1 MQLFECQNCGQT
13 LYFENRSCER
23 CGHRLG
29 YVAAQQSLEALVPEG
44 DLWRPFSASDAR
56 YRFCRNAEHD
66 VCNWLVPADGSDA
79 FCEACRHNRT
89 IPDLSVPGN
98 LLRWR
103 RLEDAKHR
111 LFYSLLQFRLPLTT
125 RAEHPEGLAFDMLA
139 DPVAPNAPKVLTG
152 HDAGLI
158 TLNIAEADDAE
169 RESRRQGMHEVY
181 RTLLGHFRHEVGHY
195 YWDRLVRDGGQA
207 VLDRYRE
214 LFGDERQD
222 YAQALQ
228 RHYDQGPPADWPE
241 HHISAY
247 ASTHPWEDFAET
259 WAHYLHIVDTLGTAS
274 VYGLALHPSGPQ
286 GEGLTARTDFDSY
299 KAESIETLMAAWTPL
314 TLAVNSLN
322 RSMGLPDLYPFVL
335 SPTVVTKL
343 GFVHELI
350 RSPGRV
356 GDRHANENSDQS
368 GRHAAA

>member
-29 YVAAQQSLEALVPEG
+29 YIAARQSLEAL
-44 DLWRPFSASDAR
+44 DLEDDKWRPLSEPEAR

-66 VCNWLVPADGSDA
+66 VCNWLVPADGPNA
-79 FCEACRHNRT
+79 YCEACRHNRT

-98 LLRWR
+98 ILRWR

-111 LFYSLLQFRLPLTT
+111 LFYSLLQFGLPLTT
-125 RAEHPEGLAFDMLA
+125 RAEDPEGLAFDMLA
-139 DPVAPNAPKVLTG
+139 DPADPNAPKVLTG

-158 TLNIAEADDAE
+158 TINIAEADDAE
-169 RESRRQGMHEVY
+169 RESRREGMSELY
-181 RTLLGHFRHEVGHY
+181 RTLLGHFRHEVVHY
-195 YWDRLVRDGGQA
+195 YWNRLVRDGGQA
-207 VLDRYRE
+207 ELDHYRE
-214 LFGDERQD
+214 IFGDEQQD

-228 RHYDQGPPADWPE
+228 RHYDLGPAPDWPE

-259 WAHYLHIVDTLGTAS
+259 WAHYLHIVDTLGTANA
-274 VYGLALHPSGPQ
+274 YGLALHPIVAQS
-286 GEGLTARTDFDSY
+286 EGLITRADFDSY
-299 KAESIETLMAAWTPL
+299 RADSVDTLMAAWTPL

-335 SPTVVTKL
+335 SPIVVTKL
-343 GFVHELI
+343 GYVHELI
-350 RSPGRV
+350 RSAGRV
-356 GDRHANENSDQS
+356 GERDAKGNSDQL